1 MTKQS
6 SQSQN
11 CFSFPVADGLCER
24 CAHHGV
30 VPHRRCRQ
38 WRSVSFFHPHFI
50 TIPLS
55 LLQTRTTHRCRQER
69 ALNPLCAG
77 RLCGALRPHDRGQL
91 PQAGHCGPGRGH
103 ARHPRHRRTG
113 GVLGPPR
120 TVHAHGRRFSPCLL
134 THHCFHAKP
143 LFRKNTHPSQVYSV
157 VSPQTFAAVSKLH
170 HQAVQ
175 LARAPPAFVL
185 VANKADL
192 EQERAVAAQE
202 GRELAAELACPFFE
216 VSARLNRNVT
226 EAFMALVRA
235 LHTQRASAAAA
246 AKKARRT
253 CTLL

>member
-1 MTKQS
+1 MPT
-6 SQSQN
+6 
-11 CFSFPVADGLCER
+11 A
-24 CAHHGV
+24 
-30 VPHRRCRQ
+30 VPQKH
-38 WRSVSFFHPHFI
+38 
-50 TIPLS
+50 
-55 LLQTRTTHRCRQER
+55 
-69 ALNPLCAG
+69 
-77 RLCGALRPHDRGQL
+77 
-91 PQAGHCGPGRGH
+91 
-103 ARHPRHRRTG
+103 
-113 GVLGPPR
+113 
-120 TVHAHGRRFSPCLL
+120 
-134 THHCFHAKP
+134 
-143 LFRKNTHPSQVYSV
+143 THPSQVYSV